1 MGTICVP
8 LFADVFRCT
17 PVTGIIG
24 DNPARL
30 ANHLDHLLPRQV
42 RPVEH
47 YRAMAYTDVPAFMQT
62 LRDLPALS
70 ARALEFVIL
79 TASRG
84 GEVLGSTWDEVDLN
98 AGVWTIPAGRM
109 KAHREH
115 RVPICSGAAVVLKRQ
130 AEIRH
135 NDYVFPGRLSRM
147 NGNSLGAVLKL
158 SGHRVTPHGFRSAF
172 RD

>member
-135 NDYVFPGRLSRM
+135 NDYVFPGRLIPTLTMIDRRLP
-147 NGNSLGAVLKL
+147 NRGE
-158 SGHRVTPHGFRSAF
+158 RWT
-172 RD
+172 